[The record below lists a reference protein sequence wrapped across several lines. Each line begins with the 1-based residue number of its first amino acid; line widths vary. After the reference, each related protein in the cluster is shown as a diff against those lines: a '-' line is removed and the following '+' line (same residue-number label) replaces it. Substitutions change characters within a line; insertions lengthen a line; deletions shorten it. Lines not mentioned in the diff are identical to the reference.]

1 MDTNSLVSLSSGL
14 DTADLI
20 TKLVALQRRP
30 VNLMETKK
38 AFEDFRLKAFND
50 LRAKLTEF
58 QLVVNQI
65 NTRSR
70 FFVRE
75 GTFINSNPTNVN
87 PVAGLEVSSQAA
99 SSSFALNVT
108 QLAGETKTV
117 SQGFATA
124 STVVGTGTI
133 TLIVGGVPSDITLD
147 ASNNTGE
154 CIRDANNNAGLDVRA
169 PLLNDGD
176 PATPIRLLVSGTE
189 TGLANAIGVSI
200 TDGGGGALAT
210 FTETQAAQDAL
221 FTLDG
226 VSISKAANTVTDAIE
241 GATLTLLSPGQG
253 TLSIS
258 TDSIAIKENVQSFVD
273 GFNEVI
279 SFVNEQL
286 AFDLDTDTEGTLF
299 GNFTLLNL
307 QTNLRS
313 TVSGPVDGASGTFS
327 FLSQIGI
334 RTSADGTLTI
344 NDS

>member
-1 MDTNSLVSLSSGL
+1 
-14 DTADLI
+14 
-20 TKLVALQRRP
+20 
-30 VNLMETKK
+30 METKK

-124 STVVGTGTI
+124 STVVSTGTI

-279 SFVNEQL
+279 LFVNEQL